1 MTLDRKAEEY
11 RQKRFTR
18 RKLTRLQEGQI
29 VELLA
34 KNVPYEVIQQQF
46 PIQSTA
52 LTEIKANIVDPIL
65 TGYGDYMDWR
75 RKKRDYIDNTLGK
88 TLKLIND
95 KFAQTALENL
105 ELRDLSYAF
114 KVLFEAGRLE
124 AGLSTRNV
132 AQQVD
137 QHVTFTASKITQT

>member
-1 MTLDRKAEEY
+1 MTLGAQNEEY

-18 RKLTRLQEGQI
+18 RKLTRQQEGQI

-34 KNVPYEVIQQQF
+34 KDVPYEVIQQQF
-46 PIQSTA
+46 PINSSY
-52 LTEIKANIVDPIL
+52 LTDLNQTIVQPIL
-65 TGYGDYMDWR
+65 TGYGKSMEW
-75 RKKRDYIDNTLGK
+75 RKKKREYIDVTLGK

-95 KFAQTALENL
+95 KFDQTDLSNL

-137 QHVTFTASKITQT
+137 QHVTFTASKLTQD